1 MPCRSNNTSKQSYG
15 WRPPAHPLTGLVY
28 CSDCG
33 GKLYCHRYDN
43 GKLKG
48 KFACGNYPQK
58 ECASAHRIDADDL
71 LTLVSKTLKSVYDF
85 IQVDNSE
92 FIKAVDCDVMEIGFP
107 KSVLPQ
113 LPFKATDCGDGSMM
127 LILDTPIDEQAFQ
140 LWRQRIVLTTTAQPA
155 TDASAMVA
163 TPAGAYAVEHEV
175 AERIRLL
182 NIASMTP
189 MQCMVLLAELQNDL
203 IK

>member
-1 MPCRSNNTSKQSYG
+1 MPTIKEKLDYEQHNERTVKLWPEGIFFAAYERSAYLFVSCVKSY
-15 WRPPAHPLTGLVY
+15 
-28 CSDCG
+28 
-33 GKLYCHRYDN
+33 
-43 GKLKG
+43 
-48 KFACGNYPQK
+48 
-58 ECASAHRIDADDL
+58 
-71 LTLVSKTLKSVYDF
+71 
-85 IQVDNSE
+85 QVRRE

-113 LPFKATDCGDGSMM
+113 LPYKATDCGDGSMM

-140 LWRQRIVLTTTAQPA
+140 LWRQRIVLTATAQPA

-163 TPAGAYAVEHEV
+163 TPAGAYAVEHDV
-175 AERIRLL
+175 AERIRQL
-182 NIASMTP
+182 NMASMTP